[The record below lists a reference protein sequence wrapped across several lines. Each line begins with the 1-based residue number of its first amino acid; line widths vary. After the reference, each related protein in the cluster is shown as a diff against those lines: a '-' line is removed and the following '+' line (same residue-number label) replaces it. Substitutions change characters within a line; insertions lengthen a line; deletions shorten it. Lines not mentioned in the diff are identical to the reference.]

1 LSLVRDDRGM
11 SWAAAAVRATIVL
24 IASVVVFIVVPDR
37 ALAYLS
43 LHVAPGV
50 RDLLVTL
57 WIVVAFVA
65 VARLFV
71 RVQRRRTA

>member
-1 LSLVRDDRGM
+1 VPLVRDDRDM
-11 SWAAAAVRATIVL
+11 SWAVAVVRAAVVL
-24 IASVVVFIVVPDR
+24 IASVVVFVVVPDR

-57 WIVVAFVA
+57 WIAVAFVVMAA
-65 VARLFV
+65 VFV
-71 RVQRRRTA
+71 RMQRRRAS

>member
-24 IASVVVFIVVPDR
+24 FASVVVFIVVPDR